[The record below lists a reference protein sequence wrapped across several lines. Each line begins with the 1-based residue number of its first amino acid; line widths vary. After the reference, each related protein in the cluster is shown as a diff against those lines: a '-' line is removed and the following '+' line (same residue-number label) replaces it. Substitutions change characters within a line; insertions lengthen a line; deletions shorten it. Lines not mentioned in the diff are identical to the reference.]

1 MLRKGILHS
10 MNKKSIL
17 ALLLALA
24 MVFSMAACTKD
35 KDNGSDSGDLPA
47 YSQGI
52 DENGFFEGVTA
63 KDHVTLGQYEGI
75 EVPASEVTVAKSEI
89 EDEIAEMV
97 SSYTETKE
105 VTDRAA
111 QLGDTVNIDYEGYM
125 DGEQFDGGTGNNPSL
140 ELGSGSFI
148 DGFEDGIVG
157 HKVGDNFDLDLHF
170 PDPYPN
176 NTDLSGKAVT
186 FIVTLNSI
194 SEAVEPSLT
203 DSFVAEHFQEDYG
216 YTTVAE
222 MRSGIEEELRE
233 NKIYDYV
240 LTQIENFAVS
250 EVPESMVQYE
260 AGCMKLYYE
269 QFAAMY
275 GMTLDDFV
283 SGYGVSSFDE
293 LVEMFREDLTASA
306 RNSLIYQAI
315 AEDKGLSVTDEEMD
329 AEFADMDESSLK
341 DIKDYYGV
349 PYIKCMMLN
358 SKVATLIRDSAVV
371 Q

>member
-1 MLRKGILHS
+1 

-24 MVFSMAACTKD
+24 MVFSMTACTKD
-35 KDNGSDSGDLPA
+35 SGDDSGDNSGSGSGNLPA

-52 DENGFFEGVTA
+52 DENGYFEGVTA

-75 EVPASEVTVAKSEI
+75 KVPASEIEVTKSEI
-89 EDEIAEMV
+89 ENEIASML
-97 SSYTETKE
+97 SSFAETKE
-105 VTDRAA
+105 ITDRAA
-111 QLGDTVNIDYEGYM
+111 QLGDTVDIDYEGYM

-157 HKVGDNFDLDLHF
+157 HKTGDNFDLELNF
-170 PDPYPN
+170 PDPYYN
-176 NTDLSGKAVT
+176 NEELSGKAVT

-194 SEAVEPSLT
+194 SETVEPSLT
-203 DSFVAEHFQEDYG
+203 DSFVAENLQEDYG
-216 YTTVAE
+216 WTTVAE
-222 MRSGIEEELRE
+222 VRSGIEEDLRDD
-233 NKIYDYV
+233 KVIDYV
-240 LTQIENFAVS
+240 LTQIDNFDVS

-260 AGCMKLYYE
+260 AGCMKVYYE

-293 LVEMFREDLTASA
+293 MVEMYREDLTASA
-306 RNSLIYQAI
+306 RTSLIYQAI
-315 AEDKGLSVTDEEMD
+315 AEDKGITVTDEDVEN
-329 AEFADMDESSLK
+329 EFADMDESSMK
-341 DIKDYYGV
+341 DIKDYYGM
-349 PYIKCMMLN
+349 PYIKCMLLD
-358 SKVATLIRDSAVV
+358 SKIAQMIRDSAVIE
-371 Q
+371 